1 MSSFRNYFRNF
12 LPPSF
17 ILFFHKLRGF
27 AAALIYGFPGRKIK
41 VIGVTGTNGKT
52 TTCHLIAAI
61 LEEAGYKVGM
71 TTTIDF
77 KIGKKVWPNLTK
89 MTVVSPFLLSKM
101 LSLMVKNKCDFAVL
115 ETTSHAIK
123 QYRNF
128 GIPYFAVVLTNLTH
142 DHLDYHQSF
151 AEYRETKGRLFAHN
165 ATVHV
170 VNKDDKEADY
180 FLSFKARQKI
190 TYGLLNHPD
199 VLAKKILTEPGG
211 SLFTAITPQGQITI
225 DLPLPGRF
233 NLENA
238 LAAIA
243 ATTALGIDLTVIKKA
258 LEKTPTI
265 AGRMEKIENNKGFTV
280 LVDYAHSPDAFNKI
294 YQTLLQIKKGRIIH
308 VFGATG
314 DRDKTKRPI
323 MGAIAGRF
331 ADFIILTDED
341 PYSED
346 PAKIIEEVAKGVPRG
361 ATKQKPM
368 VEGKNFWLILDRKEA
383 IQKAISLAQKD
394 DIVIITG
401 KGAEEFM
408 VVGDKK
414 VPFSDREV
422 ARELLA
428 KK

>member
-1 MSSFRNYFRNF
+1 
-12 LPPSF
+12 
-17 ILFFHKLRGF
+17 
-27 AAALIYGFPGRKIK
+27 
-41 VIGVTGTNGKT
+41 
-52 TTCHLIAAI
+52 
-61 LEEAGYKVGM
+61 
-71 TTTIDF
+71 
-77 KIGKKVWPNLTK
+77 
-89 MTVVSPFLLSKM
+89 
-101 LSLMVKNKCDFAVL
+101 
-115 ETTSHAIK
+115 
-123 QYRNF
+123 
-128 GIPYFAVVLTNLTH
+128 
-142 DHLDYHQSF
+142 
-151 AEYRETKGRLFAHN
+151 
-165 ATVHV
+165 
-170 VNKDDKEADY
+170 
-180 FLSFKARQKI
+180 
-190 TYGLLNHPD
+190 
-199 VLAKKILTEPGG
+199 
-211 SLFTAITPQGQITI
+211 
-225 DLPLPGRF
+225 PGRF

-331 ADFIILTDED
+331 ADFIILTNED

-346 PAKIIEEVAKGVPRG
+346 PTKIMEEVAKGVPRG
-361 ATKQKPM
+361 ATRQKPKK
-368 VEGKNFWLILDRKEA
+368 EGKNFWLILDRKEA